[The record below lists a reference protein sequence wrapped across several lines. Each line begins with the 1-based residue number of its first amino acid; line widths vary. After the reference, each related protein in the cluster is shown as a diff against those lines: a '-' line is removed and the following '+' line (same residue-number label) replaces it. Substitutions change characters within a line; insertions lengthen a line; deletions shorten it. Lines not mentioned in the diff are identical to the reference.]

1 MIRIEPAAW
10 TAMTAHLE
18 AAWPKEGCG
27 ILLGKEQDGSRVV
40 SEAVP
45 CRNAYEGEQADRFQL
60 DPKEQI
66 AADRRA
72 RELGLDVLGF
82 FHSHPDCDAYFSAT
96 DRSRNTGRALATLAS
111 AERSSLISYSASAQ
125 FASWPASQS
134 LVWRGWTMHKLWGLL
149 PLFPRR
155 VALCAEHLHER

>member
-10 TAMTAHLE
+10 AAMTAHLE

-27 ILLGKEQDGSRVV
+27 ILLGREQDDSRVV
-40 SEAVP
+40 FEAVP

-82 FHSHPDCDAYFSAT
+82 FHSHPDCDAYFSKT
-96 DRSRNTGRALATLAS
+96 DLQNSCPW
-111 AERSSLISYSASAQ
+111 YSFVVLSIQKGEFHHAN
-125 FASWPASQS
+125 SW
-134 LVWRGWTMHKLWGLL
+134 L
-149 PLFPRR
+149 PNFEQTDAAKEELTY
-155 VALCAEHLHER
+155 

>member
-10 TAMTAHLE
+10 AAMTSHLE

-96 DRSRNTGRALATLAS
+96 DLAN
-111 AERSSLISYSASAQ
+111 
-125 FASWPASQS
+125 SWPWYSNVVVSVQS
-134 LVWRGWTMHKLWGLL
+134 GRVLHAKAFIADEHQAVADPEELIL
-149 PLFPRR
+149 PDPENYAQDSHSDAAAPVRR
-155 VALCAEHLHER
+155 